1 MKPTNSITFKE
12 IEKLLNNLLLKQSKV
27 LYKLNV
33 SILVMLL
40 SVEIL
45 SVNVIILLKA
55 FLSGFALF

>member
-55 FLSGFALF
+55 FLSEFALF